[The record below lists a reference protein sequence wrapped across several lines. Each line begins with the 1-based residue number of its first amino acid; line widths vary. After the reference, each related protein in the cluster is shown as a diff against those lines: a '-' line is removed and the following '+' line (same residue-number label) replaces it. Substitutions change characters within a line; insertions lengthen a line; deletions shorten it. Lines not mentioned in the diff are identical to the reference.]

1 MGSQPTLQNKWAVVG
16 GALGLMTY
24 DHMLSIGREVEYVW
38 RKKMTTAGGIYIA
51 IRYASMTSNLLMC
64 AGITV
69 AFDLMG
75 AIIIMGAAS
84 FSSLRAYA
92 LCQRKYIAIIVLV
105 LGCMNAVPS
114 IYAAIRNRAGYNPGP
129 NNLRTVC
136 DLQLITSFYSAIIFG
151 RSCGVIGD
159 FIVLVLTWR
168 HAGPRKGGPK
178 RFSITTALFQNGLA
192 YFGALCFVNLLNL
205 VLVNHVELLLNLLG
219 IISTTTVVFTC
230 RFILDLFEASDGT
243 RMDTV
248 PTLPSMAPSRAVG
261 LRNVGAVSTTGRSQG
276 VFDAD
281 LTLRGADDCE
291 SVCDNKPD
299 FDAYELQMNPGRK

>member
-1 MGSQPTLQNKWAVVG
+1 MGSQPTLQNKWAVIG
-16 GALGLMTY
+16 GALGLITY
-24 DHMLSIGREVEYVW
+24 DHMISIGREVE
-38 RKKMTTAGGIYIA
+38 
-51 IRYASMTSNLLMC
+51 C

-136 DLQLITSFYSAIIFG
+136 D
-151 RSCGVIGD
+151 VD
-159 FIVLVLTWR
+159 FSQFLPLR
-168 HAGPRKGGPK
+168 
-178 RFSITTALFQNGLA
+178 N
-192 YFGALCFVNLLNL
+192 ALCFVNLLNL
-205 VLVNHVELLLNLLG
+205 ILVNHVELLLNLLG
-219 IISTTTVVFTC
+219 IISTTTVVLTC

-243 RMDTV
+243 RMDTL
-248 PTLPSMAPSRAVG
+248 PTVPSMAPSRAVAF
-261 LRNVGAVSTTGRSQG
+261 RNVGTVSASGPSQG

-281 LTLRGADDCE
+281 LTWRGADDGE
-291 SVCDNKPD
+291 SVCDNKHD
-299 FDAYELQMNPGRK
+299 YGYELQVNPGRK

>member
-1 MGSQPTLQNKWAVVG
+1 MGSQPTLQNKWAVIG
-16 GALGLMTY
+16 GALGLITY
-24 DHMLSIGREVEYVW
+24 DHMISIGREVEYVW

-51 IRYASMTSNLLMC
+51 IRYASLTSNMLMC

-75 AIIIMGAAS
+75 AIIIMGAA
-84 FSSLRAYA
+84 F
-92 LCQRKYIAIIVLV
+92 LV

-136 DLQLITSFYSAIIFG
+136 DVDFSQFLPLRNIRHLTWYQTAIIFG
-151 RSCGVIGD
+151 RSCGVISD
-159 FIVLVLTWR
+159 FMVLVLTWK

-219 IISTTTVVFTC
+219 IISATTVVLTC

-243 RMDTV
+243 RMDTL
-248 PTLPSMAPSRAVG
+248 PTVPSMAPSRAVAF
-261 LRNVGAVSTTGRSQG
+261 RNVGTASASGPSQG

-281 LTLRGADDCE
+281 LTWRAVDDGE
-291 SVCDNKPD
+291 SVCDNKHD
-299 FDAYELQMNPGRK
+299 YGYELQVNPGRK